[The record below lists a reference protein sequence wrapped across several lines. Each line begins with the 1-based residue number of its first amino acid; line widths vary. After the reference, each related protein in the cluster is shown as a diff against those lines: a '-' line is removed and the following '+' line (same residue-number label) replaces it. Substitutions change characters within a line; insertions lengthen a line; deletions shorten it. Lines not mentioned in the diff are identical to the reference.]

1 MVVMAKYIQF
11 KKRVFRLKKEAR
23 AWAEKQKED
32 SKLGDLALKIE
43 TNYIPSSG
51 MWEAILFKKE

>member
-1 MVVMAKYIQF
+1 MAKYIQF
-11 KKRVFRLKKEAR
+11 KKRTFRLKKEAR

-32 SKLGDLALKIE
+32 SKLGGSMLKIE
-43 TNYIPSSG
+43 TNYVPSSG